1 MSFISTSEI
10 SFLQPL
16 KENWQAIRKE
26 YNEMASSSVK
36 WPEPIH
42 NGKWNVLG
50 LRFQGKDIVEN
61 KKRAPLTS
69 SLCDA
74 IPGIQTYGFSIMEPG
89 CEIHPHVGYTNQ
101 VLRGHLGL
109 YSNPFA
115 ALQVGEEI
123 CHWKEGEIFV
133 FDDTMLH
140 SAWNRGE
147 TRRVILLFD
156 FAI

>member
-1 MSFISTSEI
+1 MSFISTAEI

-16 KENWQAIRKE
+16 KAHWQAIRAE
-26 YNEMASSSVK
+26 YDGMAAASIQ

-50 LRFQGKDIVEN
+50 LCFQGKDMVEN

-69 SLCDA
+69 SLCEA

-89 CEIHPHVGYTNQ
+89 CEIQPHVGYTNQ

-109 YSNPFA
+109 YSNPAA
-115 ALQVGEEI
+115 ALKIGEEV
-123 CHWKEGEIFV
+123 CHWKEGEVFV
-133 FDDTMLH
+133 FDDTILH
-140 SAWNRGE
+140 SAWNRG
-147 TRRVILLFD
+147 TTTRVILLFD
-156 FAI
+156 FLI